1 MLEFFC
7 RIALTL
13 IVVFSTSILC
23 WSKSACAS
31 ESEDRARAYSDA
43 GRAADEALS
52 RGDYKKTIQICE
64 QLHKQFPGSDL
75 GAYVLEC
82 HAYRSLKQ
90 YSKAVECIQIAQR
103 LCPTNTQVAIH
114 AAWNYAAMKDRKK
127 YLESLQNVLKT
138 LTPNSEPLFYNMFVT
153 ECHKEDL
160 KELELK
166 ALAVPRKND
175 VNRIRHIF
183 CMPEKDRLSAM
194 RSAIAL
200 MEKVSPSTPDWEI
213 DALCDSCD
221 NVCNWALLHDH
232 ISECETL
239 VTRAIQ
245 LRPNRGKLRVFFGI
259 CLIEKGNTTRG
270 ANEVARGLRDA
281 PDLPTGFFAK
291 PLVKVRPLLEVGRK
305 DQAVKI
311 LRTLLVS
318 YAHAAL
324 HPDNVDPAQTYSS
337 IGSNADDGL
346 RTKDYDKALRACRQ
360 LHEKFPG
367 REIGAYIIECVV
379 YRQRKQ
385 FTKALECLEAAKR
398 VNPTDPQVLLEEVFT
413 HLEMGQSE
421 KSSRLIRAMLPTV
434 GPDTEAMLGVY
445 IGTCHVLGMKSL
457 ELKALR
463 KAVPD
468 DIARINHI
476 FCFPTDREQAMCL
489 DMALLRAKK
498 ITKDSP
504 LAEAFASSCIN
515 ICNWAWRHNRIGD
528 CRLLATTGINLRP
541 SIGILHGMYGLCLAD
556 EGACSRANSEIALG
570 LKLDPAFTS
579 ENVADFAVSRIHNRL
594 SHREKEAAI
603 RLMECTKEYICNSPK
618 SMSTLTDLA
627 WKFEFFDRL
636 QAFGRFHT
644 KEKLSQQIPLIRK
657 YIALNELARAEELL
671 KIKTADLDRLSEALN
686 IFALDQDRRTLF
698 VGAGAFPV
706 ALSIASRMEALASSD
721 RKNESAARIGQD
733 KLRDAISTMLYG
745 THRLLP
751 SPRLQELFIDPIEE
765 ALQNGPLPA
774 FYLETLSLL
783 YARCDD
789 LDNATRVAAMCRT
802 RFPTYERCRKLQA
815 VLLLRMG
822 RTTEAAAAAKQI
834 EKEFGIVYS
843 MDDLRDGRR
852 MFETKLAADILFRK
866 LRSSQSGDTPE
877 YLKRDIEY
885 YLEKA
890 KTTKQVDPKVTAAG
904 LAVCSQDYEFALK
917 LLDQVLK
924 VEPNNSRAH
933 EVKSWALLALNR
945 NDEAKNERRLAR
957 ESSTTDDTKNGSS
970 SDRSTR

>member
-1 MLEFFC
+1 M
-7 RIALTL
+7 
-13 IVVFSTSILC
+13 FSTSSLC
-23 WSKSACAS
+23 CSKSACAT
-31 ESEDRARAYSDA
+31 ESEERARAYNDA
-43 GRAADEALS
+43 GRAADEALG
-52 RGDYKKTIQICE
+52 RGDYKKTIQLCE
-64 QLHKQFPGSDL
+64 QLHRQFPGLDL

-90 YSKAVECIQIAQR
+90 YSKAVERIQIAQR
-103 LCPTNTQVAIH
+103 LCPTNTQVAMH

-138 LTPNSEPLFYNMFVT
+138 ITPTSEPIFYSIFVT

-160 KELELK
+160 KELEQK
-166 ALAVPRKND
+166 ALAVPRQND
-175 VNRIRHIF
+175 LNRIRHIF
-183 CMPEKDRLSAM
+183 CMPAKDRLKSM
-194 RSAIAL
+194 RSAVEL
-200 MEKVSPSTPDWEI
+200 MEKLSPSTPDREI
-213 DALCDSCD
+213 DALCDSCE

-239 VTRAIQ
+239 ANHAIQ
-245 LRPNRGKLRVFFGI
+245 LRPNRGKLRVFLGI
-259 CLIEKGNTTRG
+259 CLIEQGNTTRG

-281 PDLPTGFFAK
+281 PDLPTAFFAK
-291 PLVKVRPLLEVGRK
+291 PLVKVRPLLEEGKK
-305 DQAVKI
+305 DQAKKI
-311 LRTLLVS
+311 LRTLLAS
-318 YAHAAL
+318 YANAAL
-324 HPDNVDPAQTYSS
+324 HPENVDPAQTYSS
-337 IGSNADDGL
+337 IGSNADEGL

-385 FTKALECLEAAKR
+385 FTKGLECIEAAKR
-398 VNPTDPQVLLEEVFT
+398 VNPTDPQVLLEEAVT
-413 HLEMGQSE
+413 YMEMGQSE
-421 KSSRLIRAMLPTV
+421 KSTRLLRAMLPTL
-434 GPDTEAMLGVY
+434 GPDSEAMLGAY
-445 IGTCHVLGMKSL
+445 IGTCHDLGMKAL

-476 FCFPTDREQAMCL
+476 FCFPTEREQAMCL

-504 LAEAFASSCIN
+504 FAEAFSASCLN
-515 ICNWAWRHNRIGD
+515 ICNWAWQHNRIGD
-528 CRLLATTGINLRP
+528 CRLLATKAINLRP
-541 SIGILHGMYGLCLAD
+541 SIGILHAMYGLCLAD
-556 EGACSRANSEIALG
+556 EGACSQGNSEIALG
-570 LKLDPAFTS
+570 LKLNPAFTS
-579 ENVADFAVSRIHNRL
+579 DNVADFAVSRIHNRL

-603 RLMECTKEYICNSPK
+603 RLIECTKDYIRNSPK
-618 SMSTLTDLA
+618 SMSTLTNLA
-627 WKFEFFDRL
+627 WKYEFFDRL
-636 QAFGRFHT
+636 QAFGKFHT

-657 YIALNELARAEELL
+657 YIAVNELARVEELL
-671 KIKTADLDRLSEALN
+671 KIQTADLDRLTEALN
-686 IFALDQDRRTLF
+686 IFALDQDGGTLF
-698 VGAGAFPV
+698 VGAGAFPIV
-706 ALSIASRMEALASSD
+706 LSISSRMEALSSSD
-721 RKNESAARIGQD
+721 HKNESAARTGQE
-733 KLRDAISTMLYG
+733 KLRVAVSNMLYG

-751 SPRLQELFIDPIEE
+751 SPRLQAFFIDPIEE

-802 RFPTYERCRKLQA
+802 RFPTYEPGRKLQA

-822 RTTEAAAAAKQI
+822 KTKEAAAAAKQI

-843 MDDLRDGRR
+843 MDDLRNGRR

-866 LRSSQSGDTPE
+866 LRSSQTGDTPE
-877 YLKRDIEY
+877 YLNRDIGY
-885 YLEKA
+885 YLAKA
-890 KTTKQVDPKVTAAG
+890 KTTKQLDPQITAAG
-904 LAVCSQDYEFALK
+904 LAVCKQDYKFALK
-917 LLDQVLK
+917 LLDQVLT

-933 EVKSWALLALNR
+933 EVRSWALLALNR

-957 ESSTTDDTKNGSS
+957 ESSTTDDTKSGSS
-970 SDRSTR
+970 SDTPRVKLHKSTMY